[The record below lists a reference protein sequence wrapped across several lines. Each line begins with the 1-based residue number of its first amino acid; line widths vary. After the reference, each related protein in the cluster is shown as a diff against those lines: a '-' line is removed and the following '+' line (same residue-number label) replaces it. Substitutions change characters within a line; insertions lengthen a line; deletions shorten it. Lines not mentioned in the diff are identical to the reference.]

1 MDLLRIWYTKKV
13 FYEEGEKMENLS
25 NIGTL
30 KRILKNHGFNFSKA
44 LGQNFLVN
52 PSVCPK
58 MVEQSG
64 INETV
69 GVLEI
74 GPGMG
79 TLTQELAKKAKKVI
93 AIEVDKRLLPILNEN
108 LSEFDN
114 LKVINCDILKIDL
127 KKLFAEEFLGMDVAV
142 CANLPYYITSQI
154 LMKLLEEKLSLKSIT
169 VMVQKEVAQRICS
182 GAANKNASSISLA
195 VNYYAEP
202 EILFEVKK
210 GSFWPIPKVD
220 SAVIKLNI
228 REKPACNVV
237 DEKKFFKIIKSAF
250 LQRRKTIINSL
261 SNNLNLSKDI
271 ILYAFNS
278 LKIDP
283 QNRAENLTLEQ
294 FSELT
299 EALSKFIV
307 M

>member
-1 MDLLRIWYTKKV
+1 
-13 FYEEGEKMENLS
+13 MENLS